1 MEEKSLIYVAGN
13 PSAYPL
19 EYFDSDTQTF
29 EGVIPRLL
37 REFSAQST
45 YEIVYYQ
52 PDGVD
57 HREHLAAHKQVD
69 LLSGYLPGD
78 NPPENA
84 DAVTLFLANHSGT
97 DYSYSLYFTNVS
109 TSSFQ
114 SELQAYLSEV
124 SQTKI
129 TGFLIE
135 AAETPHNDLRLYWTI
150 GALSVAILLL
160 LATLLLLIRR
170 YRKKLQ
176 QTQQNIE
183 TDAMTGLGN
192 IEYLHR
198 YYKQY
203 VNDKNRILYQ
213 AIYFYV
219 DTDHLRRIS
228 SRQETDEF
236 LRYCALVLGEHTH
249 DNDILARVSDHGFVM
264 LKMTGGTNQTEA
276 WLSTI
281 LDRMNEYAPLYSKT
295 FDTNIYAGVYPLRTQ
310 DRDLNEIIF
319 HVSQSAYAAEHENSS
334 YLFCSQDVL
343 EKFVQQRQL
352 QTNLDQAFA
361 KHEFQLYIQ
370 FYVDA
375 QSFEVVGGEALAR
388 WNHPQN
394 GILTPDIFLPLLE
407 KEKMLDQLDYYCL
420 KETCL
425 FLEHLVKDG
434 IDTFFLSCNCS
445 HETFASAD
453 FAETVQKIV
462 DEFTFPRELL
472 ILEIT
477 QSLSVSNIVQIQQ
490 NIISL
495 KNYGIRIVLDD
506 FGENFSD
513 FYDLQK
519 YPVDGFKLK
528 KSLVNHIM
536 SPSGAS
542 ILNTL
547 IQTGHELD
555 MTAIAVGVET
565 EAQVKALQEIHC
577 DVIQGFQ
584 FFYPLPQR
592 EARKIINNTL

>member
-1 MEEKSLIYVAGN
+1 MMEE
-13 PSAYPL
+13 
-19 EYFDSDTQTF
+19 
-29 EGVIPRLL
+29 
-37 REFSAQST
+37 EFST
-45 YEIVYYQ
+45 
-52 PDGVD
+52 
-57 HREHLAAHKQVD
+57 K
-69 LLSGYLPGD
+69 
-78 NPPENA
+78 
-84 DAVTLFLANHSGT
+84 
-97 DYSYSLYFTNVS
+97 
-109 TSSFQ
+109 
-114 SELQAYLSEV
+114 LSEKDTAYKKED
-124 SQTKI
+124 Q
-129 TGFLIE
+129 
-135 AAETPHNDLRLYWTI
+135 
-150 GALSVAILLL
+150 
-160 LATLLLLIRR
+160 
-170 YRKKLQ
+170 YR
-176 QTQQNIE
+176 
-183 TDAMTGLGN
+183 
-192 IEYLHR
+192 
-198 YYKQY
+198 
-203 VNDKNRILYQ
+203 
-213 AIYFYV
+213 
-219 DTDHLRRIS
+219 
-228 SRQETDEF
+228 
-236 LRYCALVLGEHTH
+236 
-249 DNDILARVSDHGFVM
+249 AR
-264 LKMTGGTNQTEA
+264 T
-276 WLSTI
+276 
-281 LDRMNEYAPLYSKT
+281 
-295 FDTNIYAGVYPLRTQ
+295 
-310 DRDLNEIIF
+310 
-319 HVSQSAYAAEHENSS
+319 
-334 YLFCSQDVL
+334 
-343 EKFVQQRQL
+343 
-352 QTNLDQAFA
+352 
-361 KHEFQLYIQ
+361 
-370 FYVDA
+370 
-375 QSFEVVGGEALAR
+375 FEVVGGEALAR

-445 HETFASAD
+445 HETFAAAG

-565 EAQVKALQEIHC
+565 KAQVKALQEIHC